1 MDSTCKRISDGKK
14 IRKKNVGF
22 IDARTTSGFGEYPP
36 HYVYKNS
43 NLFKH
48 EIPIGKDNI
57 NKYLNDLGENCSEN
71 RNLDMEESDDAL
83 ENYRSSKWR
92 ELIKPHLEKM
102 CDILPLDKVKG
113 VFGPYTYTEFLFG
126 DDIKIGIFGE
136 YHDPSKKTHTKSYDG
151 VLPMHSFIKSL
162 LLTNILVPRKKYDFY
177 METKFINKKESQKKY
192 IFERNF
198 TLHLLDREFERCFQ
212 LDKSLCEY
220 NNLRAHYMDVRD
232 ILYTE
237 KDLYYS
243 TVENFKDDRF
253 CGGAQPDRF
262 SGAEGEFNISDEYYL
277 GELVKIPIIQKQLNY
292 NKYSNEI
299 KEFILLELINLR
311 VLKPNVSTLEFAQN
325 YIVQKKSL
333 SMDIYTIGRL
343 TKNVSILNQKNIIIY
358 AGNSHADVYARFL
371 LFIKAKLQHY
381 VSSSPFNRPGET
393 LYTGDPIIYFD
404 DKEKMPLLFEG
415 ITSTNIFKKFI
426 STVGNAYKYG
436 KQKIETLFSNIFK
449 YKINN
454 ENYIPR

>member
-1 MDSTCKRISDGKK
+1 MDSTCKRISD
-14 IRKKNVGF
+14 RKKS
-22 IDARTTSGFGEYPP
+22 IEYSP

-57 NKYLNDLGENCSEN
+57 NKYLNDIGENCSEN
-71 RNLDMEESDDAL
+71 RNLDMEESADAL

-113 VFGPYTYTEFLFG
+113 VFGPYTYTEFLF

-136 YHDPSKKTHTKSYDG
+136 YHDPSKKPHTKSYDG

-243 TVENFKDDRF
+243 TVDNFK
-253 CGGAQPDRF
+253 
-262 SGAEGEFNISDEYYL
+262 GEFNIPDEYYL

-311 VLKPNVSTLEFAQN
+311 VLKPNVSSLEFSQN

-371 LFIKAKLQHY
+371 LFIKAKLQHH

-404 DKEKMPLLFEG
+404 EKEKMPLLFEG
-415 ITSTNIFKKFI
+415 ITGTNIFKKFI
-426 STVGNAYKYG
+426 STVGNAYLYG